1 MPVNNWPRCTRVLK
15 DFNLI
20 ADAFYYEPRHRRR
33 GRLVDSCCNLLG
45 RNIKI
50 EDEWWE
56 QCSGVRDDD
65 RVFHHEV
72 RPFVA
77 AYEKFLSETGFKMTS
92 CADTVK
98 NSVDRVI
105 GHTDQIGHLEPT
117 RHALLDLKTGGES
130 EFHRLQLGGYQP
142 AVLETLG
149 IMVDRFNLYL
159 TDDGKYRLQKRP
171 DRRDITEFSA
181 LARAW
186 WVLHPQGSQE

>member
-1 MPVNNWPRCTRVLK
+1 MNNWPRCTRILK

-20 ADAFYYEPRHRRR
+20 ADAFYFEPRHRRR
-33 GRLVDSCCNLLG
+33 GRLVDAACNLLG
-45 RNIKI
+45 RGIKI

-77 AYEKFLSETGFKMTS
+77 AYEKFLAETGFKLRYH
-92 CADTVK
+92 AAEVR
-98 NSVDRVI
+98 NSVDRYI
-105 GHTDQIGHLEPT
+105 GHIDQVGDLYDGT
-117 RHALLDLKTGGES
+117 TTLDLKTGGES
-130 EFHRLQLGGYQP
+130 EFHRFQLGGYGP
-142 AVLETLG
+142 AVLESLG
-149 IMVDRFNLYL
+149 LHTRRANLYL
-159 TDDGKYRLQKRP
+159 TDDGKYRLVKRC
-171 DRRDITEFSA
+171 DRRDITEFQA